1 MLFNNDKLGIKV
13 RRRLSPYDIRKN
25 LNNANRTQNNRRRS
39 LSPGQRILN
48 NSNNP
53 INLSKVTK
61 KTLPKLTTKKKEY
74 LIPKNAYCLIDENGV
89 LTTEHFITKED
100 LKATFLFFDSPKK
113 LPVFVLDKEDFKNS
127 LYHWAGF
134 DDINFLEHPDFS
146 KRFHLS
152 GNKKTAIRKL
162 FT

>member
-1 MLFNNDKLGIKV
+1 M
-13 RRRLSPYDIRKN
+13 
-25 LNNANRTQNNRRRS
+25 
-39 LSPGQRILN
+39 
-48 NSNNP
+48 
-53 INLSKVTK
+53 
-61 KTLPKLTTKKKEY
+61 TL
-74 LIPKNAYCLIDENGV
+74 AYV
-89 LTTEHFITKED
+89 
-100 LKATFLFFDSPKK
+100 KATFLFFDSPKK

-162 FT
+162 FTPDLIFFFESHPVFHLESNGSHLLIKGKDRLSGIQEVKIMLAFAQEFCKLLEKKL